1 MFKIDEALTNGTN
14 LWEYNKEK
22 QAVEFA
28 YADDIKAEYE
38 KLFETIFPNINL
50 DESSPQGQIITSLV
64 QGDLNELNTL
74 SNLAN
79 AFFFGGS
86 GIFLDMWAF
95 NLFRITRK
103 QGIKSQVIIKI
114 QGKVGTVVPNTF
126 KISDGEHYFTIA
138 SATTIPSGGKVE
150 ALFVADKLEDF
161 QAGANTINKI
171 SKVVVGVDRVNNPA
185 KATKP
190 VLRES
195 DSDLYQRAV
204 TFGAL
209 ATNSTFQ
216 SIMAN
221 IAQINGVTKLSGGE
235 NFTSANLSIKDCKLK
250 PHSIYIIVKGGTD
263 KEIAEIIKNTRPPG
277 CNMNGNVE
285 VEILSDGEKYTYKFE
300 RPTIVNLKAEITISF
315 SGLVEAD
322 YPNLTKTALENYING
337 LPIASLIS
345 QPSISQALR
354 DQVKLFEIIDV
365 KFGKKEIDGVGY
377 EPLQLKLNEEALI
390 SPDDIVIK
398 VKA

>member
-1 MFKIDEALTNGTN
+1 MFKIDEALANGTN
-14 LWEYNKEK
+14 LWEYDKDK
-22 QAVEFA
+22 QAVKFA

-50 DESSPQGQIITSLV
+50 DESSPQGQIITSLT

-95 NLFRITRK
+95 NLFRLTRK
-103 QGIKSQVIIKI
+103 QGVKSQVIIEI
-114 QGKVGTVVPNTF
+114 QGKVGTTIPNTF
-126 KISDGEHYFTIA
+126 KISDGEHYYTIA
-138 SATTIPSGGKVE
+138 SATEIPSGGKVE
-150 ALFVADKLEDF
+150 ALFVADKLEGF
-161 QAGANTINKI
+161 RAGANTINKI
-171 SKVVVGVDRVNNPA
+171 SRVVVGVDRVNNPA

-195 DSDLYQRAV
+195 DNDLYQRAIN
-204 TFGAL
+204 FGAL
-209 ATNSTFQ
+209 TTNSTFK

-263 KEIAEIIKNTRPPG
+263 KEIAETIKNTRPPG
-277 CNMNGNVE
+277 CDMNGNVE
-285 VEILSDGEKYTYKFE
+285 VEIISDGEKYIYKFE
-300 RPTIVNLKAEITISF
+300 RPTIINLKAEVTISF
-315 SGLVEAD
+315 SGLIEAD

-365 KFGKKEIDGVGY
+365 KFGKKEIDGIGY

-390 SPDDIVIK
+390 SADDIIIK